1 MVQLYG
7 WLGDANDPLF
17 RDAADAASQLGVM
30 SGRLH
35 EAKSRLKD
43 LLNRPED
50 RSARLKEF
58 YDRFRQAYESRSE
71 ARLMGLIAD
80 SWSAGDGTTVDDL
93 RDHFRNMFSVFNEI
107 RVTVS
112 NIQAQKVGTDLWQ
125 VSYDITITGRIFENN
140 IKHEEKSSVTEQVQL
155 DSRGGKIVRTLQGR
169 FWYIQ

>member
-1 MVQLYG
+1 
-7 WLGDANDPLF
+7 
-17 RDAADAASQLGVM
+17 
-30 SGRLH
+30 
-35 EAKSRLKD
+35 
-43 LLNRPED
+43 
-50 RSARLKEF
+50 
-58 YDRFRQAYESRSE
+58 
-71 ARLMGLIAD
+71 
-80 SWSAGDGTTVDDL
+80 
-93 RDHFRNMFSVFNEI
+93 MFSVFNEI